1 MYTYAVPQM
10 RRADA
15 TVSLVRRH
23 RGTLTE
29 LNSEVLTALCTAL
42 DLIDILTHINYY
54 IYTHK
59 HKTGEINT
67 HINAVAVAVDCFDSR
82 HILQ

>member
-1 MYTYAVPQM
+1 M

-23 RGTLTE
+23 KGTLSE
-29 LNSEVLTALCTAL
+29 LNSEVLTVLCTAL

-59 HKTGEINT
+59 HKPPTPQLVLGGGY
-67 HINAVAVAVDCFDSR
+67 S
-82 HILQ
+82 

>member
-1 MYTYAVPQM
+1 M

-23 RGTLTE
+23 RGALTE

-59 HKTGEINT
+59 HKAKST
-67 HINAVAVAVDCFDSR
+67 HT
-82 HILQ
+82 

>member
-1 MYTYAVPQM
+1 M
-10 RRADA
+10 RRAAA
-15 TVSLVRRH
+15 TVSLVRRY